1 MSGDALAPRRHATGP
16 PEPLGAAT
24 SVVWT
29 VWTSEEQDHQLA
41 ASASDSCDCRRAGRQ
56 ERPREGEDDERQR
69 RRAHQQQEPVAEP
82 AAPDRLIGNPL
93 HEHQRREFD
102 DALFLP
108 LHQVHEHR
116 DGESAQAEEEDGS

>member
-41 ASASDSCDCRRAGRQ
+41 LLHRVGRLAPRPLAP
-56 ERPREGEDDERQR
+56 RPRTVPPCWAQHGALIEELAALHLARQ
-69 RRAHQQQEPVAEP
+69 VAY
-82 AAPDRLIGNPL
+82 AKLATGCRFVRW
-93 HEHQRREFD
+93 HEHLNLVRAQLCATVARSGCRVG
-102 DALFLP
+102 A
-108 LHQVHEHR
+108 HR
-116 DGESAQAEEEDGS
+116 GA